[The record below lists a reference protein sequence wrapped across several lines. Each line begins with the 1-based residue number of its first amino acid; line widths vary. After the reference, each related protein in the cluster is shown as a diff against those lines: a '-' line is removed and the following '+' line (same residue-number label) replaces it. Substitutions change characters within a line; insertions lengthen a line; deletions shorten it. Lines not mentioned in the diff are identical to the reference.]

1 MTPARRSLQSLGR
14 KALPDEVTPT
24 IRKIESGG
32 FEIDLAGMREGVG
45 EDAIVW
51 GDEPYKVQ
59 CGSIAVVA
67 PGSPV
72 S

>member
-1 MTPARRSLQSLGR
+1 
-14 KALPDEVTPT
+14 LPEEVTPT